1 MDLCTA
7 RAHYRDWLR
16 NADRSEN
23 TVRSAM
29 QALNLVGPNAELA
42 VLGPE
47 RLELAL
53 GGELAPASYNRYR
66 QVWISFFDWCVQRG
80 YASGNPAKQLPTRRV
95 IEQPNL
101 ILTPDQMLG
110 MLDKANPVERI
121 ALALGMN
128 TALRAGDVSALRVGD
143 VDLNSLTLRTK
154 IQKTGGFD
162 EKPITKQL
170 ALELGQWLGVY
181 RKRAL
186 VAHEMDSFSPWG
198 ELQNDWFLIPSYVMG
213 PRLEPAGM
221 LGDITVE
228 SPRLGVTTLR
238 PASPLTHLH
247 RIVQRALERQGL
259 PTQGEGFHT
268 LRRSAARALF
278 EKLRT
283 EGNYDHALLVV
294 KEFLNHKSVEQTQ
307 RYLGINHERQI
318 RDDLLR
324 GKDFLV
330 ASAPVC
336 TAGVVDGINQRH
348 GLAYDNPERI
358 Y

>member
-1 MDLCTA
+1 MDLRIA

-16 NADRSEN
+16 NAGRSEN
-23 TVRSAM
+23 SVRSAV
-29 QALNLVGPNAELA
+29 QALSYVDETRDIRTIDLQFL
-42 VLGPE
+42 E
-47 RLELAL
+47 RMLSDRD
-53 GGELAPASYNRYR
+53 LAPASYNRYR
-66 QVWISFFDWCVQRG
+66 AVWINFFDWCVQRG
-80 YASGNPAKQLPTRRV
+80 YRGGNPARELAARKV

-110 MLDKANPVERI
+110 MITDANPVERI

-154 IQKTGGFD
+154 IQKTGGYD
-162 EKPITKQL
+162 EKPITAQL
-170 ALELGQWLGVY
+170 RCELERWMHVY
-181 RKRAL
+181 RKYAVEISNGRLFPEADWYL
-186 VAHEMDSFSPWG
+186 V
-198 ELQNDWFLIPSYVMG
+198 PSYTISG
-213 PRLEPAGM
+213 PRLWPRPG
-221 LGDITVE
+221 
-228 SPRLGVTTLR
+228 SPM
-238 PASPLTHLH
+238 THLH
-247 RIVQRALERQGL
+247 RLVQRALERQGL
-259 PTQGEGFHT
+259 PTAGEGFHT

-330 ASAPVC
+330 ASAAPAC